1 MRVVITGGTGF
12 IGSILTEKLKKKGHE
27 AVILTRKPSS
37 QHNGVQYVQW
47 LTDHAS
53 PENEIGHVDAF
64 VNLAGVSIDDG
75 RWSEERKKQIY
86 DSRITA
92 TQEVLRI
99 MRTLP
104 EKPSVLVNASAIGIY
119 PTSLTAEYTEETTE
133 VGEDFL
139 AQTVHDW
146 EKLAGQANDIG
157 VRTVYTRFGIVLG
170 KDGGALPLIKLPYQ
184 LFAGGKIGSGNQW
197 FSWVHVEDVANAI
210 IFSIENEDV
219 EGPVNVVAP
228 SPMHMNAFG
237 KTIGKVLHRPH
248 WFTVPSF
255 AMELALGEKS
265 IVVLQGQHVLPKK
278 LLTNG
283 FTFDY
288 PSLRPAL
295 ENLLK

>member
-27 AVILTRKPSS
+27 VIIFTRKPSS
-37 QHNGVQYVQW
+37 HHNGVQYVQW

-53 PENEIGHVDAF
+53 PENEAGHVDAF
-64 VNLAGVSIDDG
+64 INLAGVSIDDG
-75 RWSEERKKQIY
+75 RWTEERKKQIR
-86 DSRITA
+86 DSRMTA

-99 MRTLP
+99 MRVLP
-104 EKPSVLVNASAIGIY
+104 AKPEVLVNASAIGIY
-119 PTSLTAEYTEETTE
+119 PPSLTAQYTEESTA
-133 VGEDFL
+133 VGNDFL
-139 AQTVHDW
+139 AKTVYDW
-146 EKLAGQANDIG
+146 EGLARQAAELG
-157 VRTVYTRFGIVLG
+157 VRTVCTRFGIVLG

-210 IFSIENEDV
+210 IFSLENKAV

-248 WFTVPSF
+248 WFPVPSF
-255 AMELALGEKS
+255 AMKAALGEKS
-265 IVVLQGQHVLPKK
+265 IVVLQGQHVLPQK
-278 LLTNG
+278 LLANG

>member
-1 MRVVITGGTGF
+1 MKVVITGGTGF
-12 IGSILTEKLKKKGHE
+12 IGSVLTEKLKENGHE
-27 AVILTRKPSS
+27 VVILTRKPSS
-37 QHNGVQYVQW
+37 KHNGVQYVQW
-47 LTDHAS
+47 LTDYAS
-53 PENEIGHVDAF
+53 PENEIGQVDAF
-64 VNLAGVSIDDG
+64 VNLAGVSIDDS

-99 MRTLP
+99 IRSLP
-104 EKPSVLVNASAIGIY
+104 EKPRVLVNASAIGIY
-119 PTSLTAEYTEETTE
+119 PTSFTAQYTEDSTV
-133 VGEDFL
+133 VGDDFL
-139 AQTVHDW
+139 AKTVYDW
-146 EKLAGQANDIG
+146 EDLAGQANEMG

-170 KDGGALPLIKLPYQ
+170 KEGGALPLIKLPYQ

-210 IFSIENEDV
+210 LFSIKNDNV

-248 WFTVPSF
+248 WFPVPSF
-255 AMELALGEKS
+255 AMKVALGEKS
-265 IVVLQGQHVLPKK
+265 IVVLQGQHVVPKK
-278 LLTNG
+278 LLANG
-283 FTFDY
+283 FTFAY

>member
-12 IGSILTEKLKKKGHE
+12 IGTILTDKLKEKGHE
-27 AVILTRKPSS
+27 VVIFTRKPSS
-37 QHNGVQYVQW
+37 KHDGVHYIQW

-53 PENEIGHVDAF
+53 PENEVGRVDAF

-104 EKPSVLVNASAIGIY
+104 DKPRVLVNASAIGIY
-119 PTSLTAEYTEETTE
+119 PTSLTAEYTEDSTA
-133 VGEDFL
+133 VGNDFL
-139 AQTVHDW
+139 ATTVYDW
-146 EKLAGQANDIG
+146 EKLAGQANEIG
-157 VRTVYTRFGIVLG
+157 VRTVCTRFGIVLG
-170 KDGGALPLIKLPYQ
+170 KDGGALPLMKLPYQ

-197 FSWVHVEDVANAI
+197 FSWVHVDDLANAI
-210 IFSIENEDV
+210 LFSIESEDV
-219 EGPVNVVAP
+219 KGPVNVVAP

-248 WFTVPSF
+248 WFRVPSF
-255 AMELALGEKS
+255 AMKAALGEKS
-265 IVVLQGQHVLPKK
+265 IVVLQGQHVVPEK
-278 LLTNG
+278 LLANG

-295 ENLLK
+295 ENLLL

>member
-12 IGSILTEKLKKKGHE
+12 IGSTLTKKLKEKGHE
-27 AVILTRKPSS
+27 VVIFTRKPSS
-37 QHNGVQYVQW
+37 RHDGVRYVQW
-47 LTDHAS
+47 LTDHAE
-53 PENEIGHVDAF
+53 PEKEMGQVDAF
-64 VNLAGVSIDDG
+64 INLAGVSIDEG
-75 RWSEERKKQIY
+75 RWTEDRKKQIH
-86 DSRITA
+86 DSRITS

-99 MRTLP
+99 IGTMQK
-104 EKPSVLVNASAIGIY
+104 KPRVLVNASAIGIY
-119 PTSLTAEYTEETTE
+119 PASLTAQYTDDSTA
-133 VGEDFL
+133 VGDDFL
-139 AQTVHDW
+139 AKTVHDW
-146 EKLAGQANDIG
+146 ENLAGQARESG

-170 KDGGALPLIKLPYQ
+170 KDGGALQLIKLPYQ

-210 IFSIENEDV
+210 IFSMENGNM

-248 WFTVPSF
+248 WFPVPTF
-255 AMELALGEKS
+255 AMEAALGEKS
-265 IVVLQGQHVLPKK
+265 IVVLKGQHVLPTK
-278 LLTNG
+278 LLANG

>member
-12 IGSILTEKLKKKGHE
+12 IGSILTEKLKLKGHE
-27 AVILTRKPSS
+27 VIILTRKPSS
-37 QHNGVQYVQW
+37 QHNDVHYVQW

-53 PENEIGHVDAF
+53 PENELGHVDAF

-75 RWSEERKKQIY
+75 RWSEERKKQIH

-104 EKPSVLVNASAIGIY
+104 KKPHVLVNASAIGIY
-119 PTSLTAEYTEETTE
+119 PTSLTAEYTEDSTE
-133 VGEDFL
+133 IGDDFL

-146 EKLAGQANDIG
+146 ENLAGQAKELG

-170 KDGGALPLIKLPYQ
+170 KNGGALPLIKLPYQ

-210 IFSIENEDV
+210 LFSIENHDV

-248 WFTVPSF
+248 WFPVPSF
-255 AMELALGEKS
+255 AMEVALGEKS

-278 LLTNG
+278 LLAHG

>member
-1 MRVVITGGTGF
+1 MKVVITGGTGF
-12 IGSILTEKLKKKGHE
+12 IGSILTKKLKENGHE
-27 AVILTRKPSS
+27 VVILTRKPSS
-37 QHNGVQYVQW
+37 KHNGVQYVQW
-47 LTDHAS
+47 LTDYAS
-53 PENEIGHVDAF
+53 PENEVGQVDAF
-64 VNLAGVSIDDG
+64 VNLAGVSIDDS

-99 MRTLP
+99 IRSLP
-104 EKPSVLVNASAIGIY
+104 EKPRVLVNASAIGIY
-119 PTSLTAEYTEETTE
+119 PTSLTAEYTEDSPA
-133 VGEDFL
+133 VGDDFL
-139 AQTVHDW
+139 AKTVHDW
-146 EKLAGQANDIG
+146 EHLAGQANEMG

-170 KDGGALPLIKLPYQ
+170 KEGGALPLIKLPYQ

-210 IFSIENEDV
+210 LFSIENDDM

-248 WFTVPSF
+248 WFPVPSF
-255 AMELALGEKS
+255 AMKVALGEKS
-265 IVVLQGQHVLPKK
+265 MVVLQGQHVLPKK
-278 LLTNG
+278 LLANG
-283 FTFDY
+283 FTFAY

>member
-12 IGSILTEKLKKKGHE
+12 IGTILTEKLKGKGHE
-27 AVILTRKPSS
+27 VVIFSRKPSS
-37 QHNGVQYVQW
+37 KHNGVHYVQW
-47 LTDHAS
+47 LTDQAS
-53 PENEIGHVDAF
+53 PENEVGQVDAF

-99 MRTLP
+99 IRTLP
-104 EKPSVLVNASAIGIY
+104 EKPRVLVNASAIGIY
-119 PTSLTAEYTEETTE
+119 PTSFTAEYTEDSTA
-133 VGEDFL
+133 VGDDFL
-139 AQTVHDW
+139 AKTVHDW
-146 EKLAGQANDIG
+146 EKLAGQANEMG

-197 FSWVHVEDVANAI
+197 FSWVHVEDLANAI
-210 IFSIENEDV
+210 LFLIENDDV

-248 WFTVPSF
+248 WFPVPSF
-255 AMELALGEKS
+255 AMKAALGEKS
-265 IVVLQGQHVLPKK
+265 IVVLHGQHVLPEK
-278 LLTNG
+278 LLANG
-283 FTFDY
+283 FIFSY

>member
-1 MRVVITGGTGF
+1 MKVVITGGTGF
-12 IGSILTEKLKKKGHE
+12 IGSILTKKLQDNGHE
-27 AVILTRKPSS
+27 VVVLTRKPSS
-37 QHNGVQYVQW
+37 QHNGVHHVQW

-53 PENEIGHVDAF
+53 PENEIGQADAF

-92 TQEVLRI
+92 TQEVLRMI
-99 MRTLP
+99 RTLP
-104 EKPSVLVNASAIGIY
+104 KKPRVLVNASAIGIY
-119 PTSLTAEYTEETTE
+119 PTSLTAEYTENSTA
-133 VGEDFL
+133 VGDDFL
-139 AQTVHDW
+139 AKTVYDW
-146 EKLAGQANDIG
+146 EQLAGQANEMG

-210 IFSIENEDV
+210 LFSIENDDV

-248 WFTVPSF
+248 WFPVPSF
-255 AMELALGEKS
+255 AMEATLGEKS
-265 IVVLQGQHVLPKK
+265 IVVLQGQHVIPEK
-278 LLTNG
+278 LLANG